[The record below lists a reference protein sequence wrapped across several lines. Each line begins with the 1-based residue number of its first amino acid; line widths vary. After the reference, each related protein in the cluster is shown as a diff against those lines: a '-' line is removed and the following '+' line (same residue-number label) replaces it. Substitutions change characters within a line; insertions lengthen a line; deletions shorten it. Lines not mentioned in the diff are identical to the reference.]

1 MSTLQAMSINGR
13 GGMST
18 SIAASAQD
26 AYVAFDE
33 RPFSVDA
40 KGHGGDDG
48 DAKAATM
55 GSSVFNLSN
64 TILGE
69 SLHRLQ

>member
-1 MSTLQAMSINGR
+1 MSKLQAMSINGP
-13 GGMST
+13 GGMANNN
-18 SIAASAQD
+18 IAVSAQD

-33 RPFSVDA
+33 QPFSVDA
-40 KGHGGDDG
+40 KGYGNDG

-69 SLHRLQ
+69 RAAV